1 MYLKGLKLLT
11 NRKMTYQDKHEGE
24 LWESLGKLKQLRW
37 DEVAIWESFS
47 YNLIYRPTQDNSDKS
62 FLIFSCLLECMTVEH

>member
-24 LWESLGKLKQLRW
+24 L
-37 DEVAIWESFS
+37 
-47 YNLIYRPTQDNSDKS
+47 
-62 FLIFSCLLECMTVEH
+62 